1 MNTLRNGAPHQRR
14 QAQRPAALVA
24 LVIALLLTACAEEP
38 LPQRRINRSD
48 CLRTIDMGHLP
59 EALRRCD
66 AVVAA
71 FPKDPGPLNDRFLLL
86 TLADK
91 DGAACQDIRRA
102 AALARGLP
110 AQKLD
115 SQLRHDL
122 ALRLADCPA
131 TPPGG
136 LTNSQATGAP
146 KPGTPDGAA
155 VPGKGAA
162 GR

>member
-1 MNTLRNGAPHQRR
+1 LNTLRNGAPHQRR

-24 LVIALLLTACAEEP
+24 LVIASLLTACTEEP

-91 DGAACQDIRRA
+91 DAAACQDIRRA
-102 AALARGLP
+102 AVLARTLP

-136 LTNSQATGAP
+136 LTNPQATGAP

-155 VPGKGAA
+155 APGKGAA

>member
-24 LVIALLLTACAEEP
+24 LVIASLLTACAEEP

-91 DGAACQDIRRA
+91 DAAACQDIRRA
-102 AALARGLP
+102 AVLARTLP

-136 LTNSQATGAP
+136 LTNPQATGAP

-155 VPGKGAA
+155 APGKGAA
-162 GR
+162 GH

>member
-91 DGAACQDIRRA
+91 DAAACQDIRRA

>member
-24 LVIALLLTACAEEP
+24 LVIASLLTACAEEP

-91 DGAACQDIRRA
+91 DAAACQDIRRA
-102 AALARGLP
+102 AVLARTLP

-136 LTNSQATGAP
+136 LTNPQATGAP

-155 VPGKGAA
+155 APGKGAA

>member
-1 MNTLRNGAPHQRR
+1 MITLAKGALQRR
-14 QAQRPAALVA
+14 QVQRSPVLVA
-24 LVIALLLTACAEEP
+24 LFLASLLTACAEEP

-48 CLRTIDMGHLP
+48 CLSKIDMDHLP

-102 AALARGLP
+102 AALARALP
-110 AQKLD
+110 QRKLD
-115 SQLRHDL
+115 SQLRQDL
-122 ALRLADCPA
+122 ALRLADCPTA
-131 TPPGG
+131 PGG
-136 LTNSQATGAP
+136 LTSPQATGAL
-146 KPGTPDGAA
+146 KPGTPDDAA
-155 VPGKGAA
+155 APGKGAA
-162 GR
+162 RH